1 MAGDNGLHLNKPAA
15 QHATDPKDW
24 NDPNRME
31 AEPHLT
37 PEALPAG
44 IDGVLV
50 RFALTPEPRAMAA
63 AQMLAAELDRQAPP
77 GVTEIA
83 PGLVSVLLRFDRGT
97 VQRAALAQLVLT
109 RARAI
114 AADPPALPAPSRRWT
129 IPAAFGG
136 EHGPQLAEVAA
147 AIGASEAAAVEQVC
161 AADLRVLTI
170 GYAPGQ
176 PYLGLLPEPWNL
188 PRMSE
193 LNPRVPAGAIVAAVR
208 QLVMF
213 TADSATGWRQIAL
226 TGFRAFDPA
235 RSEPMPLKPGDAVRY
250 APVAAGELPGLIAS
264 GDGLG
269 GARLEV
275 LA

>member
-1 MAGDNGLHLNKPAA
+1 MTAEAA
-15 QHATDPKDW
+15 
-24 NDPNRME
+24 
-31 AEPHLT
+31 LT
-37 PEALPAG
+37 PAALPAG
-44 IDGVLV
+44 LDGVLL

-63 AQMLAAELDRQAPP
+63 AQRLAADLDRNLPP

-83 PGLVSVLLRFDRGT
+83 PGLVSVLLRFDRSVT
-97 VQRAALAQLVLT
+97 ARAVLSRLVLA
-109 RARAI
+109 RAEAI
-114 AADPPALPAPSRRWT
+114 AADPPTLPAPARRWT

-136 EHGPQLAEVAA
+136 ENGPQLAEVAQA
-147 AIGASEAAAVEQVC
+147 VGKSEAAALEEVC
-161 AADLRVLTI
+161 TADLRVLAI

-188 PRMSE
+188 PRMRE
-193 LNPRVPAGAIVAAVR
+193 LNPQVPAGALVAAVR

-213 TADSATGWRQIAL
+213 TAISATGWRQIGL

-235 RSEPMPLKPGDAVRY
+235 REVPMPLKPGDSVRY
-250 APVAAGELPGLIAS
+250 AAVPASELATLMAS